1 MKRLLKLVPIL
12 LVLGVTF
19 YVGWWIGHPGS
30 EKADQTEKASDTW
43 WTCSMHPQIKQPSPG
58 LCPIC
63 NMDLIPMSGG
73 GEEDGPTTL
82 TVSES
87 TAKAQNIRISPVV
100 ARHAARNIDLVGTVA
115 ADERTLSRVTARVSG
130 RIDRLFVD
138 YTGVPVRKGDHL
150 ASIYSPSL
158 LVAQQELIQAKRN
171 LDAGSGANASLQST
185 RQALY
190 RAAREKLRLL
200 ELTEDQINDI
210 EKQAS
215 PSDHL
220 TLYAP
225 QSGIVL
231 DLNVREGDYIQ
242 TGQVLFSLADLS
254 SVWVNL
260 EAYEQ
265 DLPWLRFAQEVS
277 FTTQAAPGETFQ
289 GRIAFI
295 DPVVD
300 PATRTARV
308 RVNVKNPDG
317 LLKPGMFVRGA
328 VTSTLTGKGYLLE
341 ASLKGKWVSPMHPEI
356 IKDGPGKCDICGM
369 DLVPAEQLG
378 FRMDEGGAKAP
389 LLVPASAVLRTGG
402 RAIVYKR
409 LKPEGESLKFQGTE
423 IILGPRVGDSYIVA
437 GGLSEGDFVVTQGA
451 FKIDSELQIR
461 AKQNMMSMP
470 ASYAG
475 PPVPS
480 KALDKGQL
488 KALNDLLVTY
498 MSLTRHLAHD
508 REAEAAKLIPDLIKQ
523 GQVMKQPAIQS
534 ATRAFEGKRNR
545 DQITQGLPALTA
557 ALADVVRN
565 RAADQLETPVYLVH
579 CPMAMND
586 KGADWL
592 QINQEVENPYF
603 GSEMFSCGLV
613 KAQLTVKGDKS
624 AQGQDSEPQVEPNR
638 PEGGHEGH
646 NH

>member
-1 MKRLLKLVPIL
+1 
-12 LVLGVTF
+12 
-19 YVGWWIGHPGS
+19 
-30 EKADQTEKASDTW
+30 
-43 WTCSMHPQIKQPSPG
+43 MHPQIKQPSPG

-73 GEEDGPTTL
+73 GEEDGPRTL

-115 ADERTLSRVTARVSG
+115 ADERTLSRVTSRVAG

-171 LDAGSGANASLQST
+171 LDSGSGSLQST
-185 RQALY
+185 RKALY

-200 ELTEDQINDI
+200 ELTEDQINAI
-210 EKQAS
+210 EKQAG

-231 DLNVREGDYIQ
+231 NLDVREGDYVQ

-277 FTTQAAPGETFQ
+277 FTTQAAPGETFV

-308 RVNVKNPDG
+308 RVNVKNPEG
-317 LLKPGMFVRGA
+317 LLKLGMFVRGA

-341 ASLKGKWVSPMHPEI
+341 ESMKGKWISPMHPEI

-378 FRMDEGGAKAP
+378 FRVDDGDSKPP
-389 LLVPASAVLRTGG
+389 LLVPASAVLRTGD
-402 RAIVYKR
+402 RAVVYKR
-409 LKPEGESLKFQGTE
+409 LEAKEDSLRFQGAE
-423 IILGPRVGDSYIVA
+423 IVLGPRVGNSYIVYE
-437 GGLSEGDFVVTQGA
+437 GLSEGDFVVTQGA

-461 AKQNMMSMP
+461 AKENMMSMP

-480 KALDKGQL
+480 KALEKDQL
-488 KALNDLLVTY
+488 KALNELLVTY
-498 MSLTRHLAHD
+498 MRLTRHLAHD
-508 REAEAAKLIPDLIKQ
+508 REAEAAKLIPELIKQ
-523 GQVMKQPAIQS
+523 GQVMNQPAIKS
-534 ATRAFEGKRNR
+534 STKALEGKRNR
-545 DQITQGLPALTA
+545 DQITQELPALTA

-565 RAADQLETPVYLVH
+565 RAADQLENPVYLIH

-592 QINQEVENPYF
+592 QTNQEVENPYF

-613 KAQLTVKGDKS
+613 KAQLTVKGESLEEGKP
-624 AQGQDSEPQVEPNR
+624 AEKRNER
-638 PEGGHEGH
+638 PAGHSGGHQH
-646 NH
+646 